1 MPQDDSGL
9 TDPAPLD
16 RLTIRALVHDAL
28 REDGAEQDLTSNA
41 LVPVDQQGR
50 AVVVAK
56 SAGMVCGLQFALET
70 FYVVEPRVR
79 WMPALSEGMDVAAG
93 ATIAHIDGPLHAILR
108 GERVALNFL
117 QRLSG
122 IATQTAEC
130 VRAVGDGHTRIL
142 DTRKTTPG
150 LRSAERY
157 AVRVGGGLN
166 HRDNLR
172 AGILIKENHIAAV
185 RAQGGSLSD
194 ALRMAL
200 AGSGPATA
208 VEIEVTSIAELREA
222 IEAGARSV
230 LLDNFTPEGLGE
242 AVAIARE
249 AGVGTEA
256 SGSIRLETIGAY
268 ADSGV
273 DFISLGALTHTT
285 RPMDI
290 SLQVVPEAL
299 SGP

>member
-1 MPQDDSGL
+1 M
-9 TDPAPLD
+9 A
-16 RLTIRALVHDAL
+16 RR
-28 REDGAEQDLTSNA
+28 TSNFLSPPLPIDA
-41 LVPVDQQGR
+41 RMVVLHGPDEMIKRLRLDQ
-50 AVVVAK
+50 
-56 SAGMVCGLQFALET
+56 
-70 FYVVEPRVR
+70 
-79 WMPALSEGMDVAAG
+79 
-93 ATIAHIDGPLHAILR
+93 
-108 GERVALNFL
+108 
-117 QRLSG
+117 
-122 IATQTAEC
+122 
-130 VRAVGDGHTRIL
+130 
-142 DTRKTTPG
+142 
-150 LRSAERY
+150 
-157 AVRVGGGLN
+157 
-166 HRDNLR
+166 
-172 AGILIKENHIAAV
+172 
-185 RAQGGSLSD
+185 
-194 ALRMAL
+194 
-200 AGSGPATA
+200 
-208 VEIEVTSIAELREA
+208 LREA